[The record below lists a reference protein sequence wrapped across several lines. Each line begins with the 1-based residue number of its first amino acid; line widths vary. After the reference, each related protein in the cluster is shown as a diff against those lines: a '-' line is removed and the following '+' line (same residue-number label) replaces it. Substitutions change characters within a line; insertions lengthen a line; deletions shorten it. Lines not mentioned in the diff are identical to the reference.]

1 MSASLSAL
9 TDFAESLAREA
20 GELIRRERENHTLRT
35 RYKHQTELVTHADVM
50 ADEFITG
57 AIRKRFPQ
65 HRILSEET
73 MPDLAQTRELDTPL
87 WIVDPIDGTVN
98 YAYGHP
104 QVAVSIA
111 YAEKGRVQAGVVHAP
126 FAGETFRASRG
137 HGATLNGRTI
147 RHSGATELR
156 QALFATGF
164 PYTKDNLAPLLRRL
178 DAMIH
183 HCRDLRRI
191 GSAAL
196 DICWVA
202 CGRLD
207 IYYETVS
214 PWDFAAARLIAA
226 EAGASVGHFGEVP
239 EGFPAD
245 LWGQDIL
252 VTAPDLWDDVR
263 ALLRSASGYAHDDR
277 AGTPSP

>member
-1 MSASLSAL
+1 MQGVITV
-9 TDFAESLAREA
+9 TDIAEFAERIAREA
-20 GELIRRERENHTLRT
+20 GEMIRHEREQNTLRT
-35 RYKHQTELVTHADVM
+35 DYKQQTELVTHADVM

-57 AIRKRFPQ
+57 AIRKAFPE

-73 MPDLAQTRELDTPL
+73 MPDLSQAENLDTPL
-87 WIVDPIDGTVN
+87 WVVDAIDGTVN

-111 YAEKGRVQAGVVHAP
+111 YAEQGRVQVGVVHAP
-126 FAGETFRASRG
+126 FSGETFRATRG
-137 HGATLNGRTI
+137 GGATLNGNSI
-147 RHSGATELR
+147 RHSGATEPR

-178 DAMIH
+178 DVMIH

-214 PWDFAAARLIAA
+214 PWDFAAAKLIAR
-226 EAGASVGHFGEVP
+226 EAGASAGHFTEVP
-239 EGFPAD
+239 KGYPED
-245 LWGQDIL
+245 LWGQNNL
-252 VTAPDLWDDVR
+252 VTAPGLYDR
-263 ALLRSASGYAHDDR
+263 IRELLANA
-277 AGTPSP
+277 

>member
-1 MSASLSAL
+1 MSDSASLRDI
-9 TDFAESLAREA
+9 TDFAQALALEA
-20 GELIRRERENHTLRT
+20 GELIRRERDNNTLRT
-35 RYKHQTELVTHADVM
+35 DYKQQTELVTHADLM

-57 AIRKRFPQ
+57 AIRKRFPE
-65 HRILSEET
+65 HRILSEES
-73 MPDLAQTRELDTPL
+73 MPDLSQAEELETPL

-126 FAGETFRASRG
+126 FPGETFRATKG
-137 HGATLNGRTI
+137 EGATLNGKPI
-147 RHSGATELR
+147 KHSGATVPR
-156 QALFATGF
+156 DSLFATGF
-164 PYTKDNLAPLLRRL
+164 PYTKDNLEPLVKRL

-183 HCRDLRRI
+183 NCRDLRRI

-207 IYYETVS
+207 IYYENVS
-214 PWDFAAARLIAA
+214 PWDFAAARLIAL
-226 EAGASVGHFGEVP
+226 EAGATAGHFGDVP
-239 EGFPAD
+239 AGYPAD
-245 LWGQDIL
+245 LYGRDIL
-252 VTAPDLWDDVR
+252 ISAPAIWEPVR
-263 ALLRSASGYAHDDR
+263 QILRSASGYD
-277 AGTPSP
+277 

>member
-1 MSASLSAL
+1 MSDSVSLL
-9 TDFAESLAREA
+9 EITDFAENLAREA
-20 GELIRRERENHTLRT
+20 GELIRRERDNNALRT
-35 RYKHQTELVTHADVM
+35 DYKHQTELVTHADVM

-57 AIRKRFPQ
+57 AIRKRFPG

-73 MPDLAQTRELDTPL
+73 MPDLSQAEELDTPL

-126 FAGETFRASRG
+126 FPGETFRATRSE
-137 HGATLNGRTI
+137 GATLNNHPI
-147 RHSGATELR
+147 RHSGATVPR
-156 QALFATGF
+156 DALFATGF
-164 PYTKDNLAPLLRRL
+164 PYTKDALEPLVKRL

-183 HCRDLRRI
+183 QCRDLRRI

-196 DICWVA
+196 DICWVV

-207 IYYETVS
+207 IYYENVS
-214 PWDFAAARLIAA
+214 PWDFAAARLIAL
-226 EAGASVGHFGEVP
+226 EAGATAGHFSEVP
-239 EGFPAD
+239 DGYPAD
-245 LWGQDIL
+245 LWGRDIL
-252 VTAPDLWDDVR
+252 ISAPALWEPVR
-263 ALLRSASGYAHDDR
+263 SILRSASGYD
-277 AGTPSP
+277 

>member
-1 MSASLSAL
+1 MSESLSLSAIA
-9 TDFAESLAREA
+9 DVAETLAREA
-20 GELIRRERENHTLRT
+20 GELIRREREQNTLRT
-35 RYKHQTELVTHADVM
+35 DYKHQTELVTHADVM
-50 ADEFITG
+50 ADEFITD
-57 AIRKRFPQ
+57 AIRQRVPH

-73 MPDLAQTRELDTPL
+73 MPDLSQARELDTPL

-111 YAEKGRVQAGVVHAP
+111 FAERGQVQAGVVHAP
-126 FAGETFRASRG
+126 FAGETFRATRG
-137 HGATLNGRTI
+137 QGATLNGQPI
-147 RHSGATELR
+147 RHSGASDLR
-156 QALFATGF
+156 QSLFATGF

-183 HCRDLRRI
+183 QCRDLRRI

-207 IYYETVS
+207 AYYETVS

-226 EAGASVGHFGEVP
+226 EAGATVGHFGTVP
-239 EGFPAD
+239 EGYPED
-245 LWGQDIL
+245 LWGQDI
-252 VTAPDLWDDVR
+252 VIAAPEIWPRVR
-263 ALLRSASGYAHDDR
+263 DLLRAASGYA
-277 AGTPSP
+277 

>member
-1 MSASLSAL
+1 MSDSASSLQAI
-9 TDFAESLAREA
+9 TDFAEQLALQA
-20 GELIRRERENHTLRT
+20 GELIRHEREENTLRT
-35 RYKHQTELVTHADVM
+35 DLKQQTELVTHADVM

-57 AIRKRFPQ
+57 AIRERFPN

-73 MPDLAQTRELDTPL
+73 MPDLSQAEELDTPL

-126 FAGETFRASRG
+126 FPGETFRATRG
-137 HGATLNGRTI
+137 AGATLNGETI
-147 RHSGATELR
+147 NHSGATVPR
-156 QALFATGF
+156 DSLFATGF
-164 PYTKDNLAPLLRRL
+164 PYTKDNLEPLVRRL

-183 HCRDLRRI
+183 QCRDLRRI

-207 IYYETVS
+207 IYYENVS
-214 PWDFAAARLIAA
+214 PWDFAAARLIAL
-226 EAGASVGHFGEVP
+226 EAGATAGHFGEVP
-239 EGFPAD
+239 EGYPAD
-245 LWGQDIL
+245 LYGRDIL
-252 VTAPDLWDDVR
+252 ISAPAIWEPVRKILRTA
-263 ALLRSASGYAHDDR
+263 SAYD
-277 AGTPSP
+277 

>member
-1 MSASLSAL
+1 MSDSVSLQEIA
-9 TDFAESLAREA
+9 DFTEALAREA
-20 GELIRRERENHTLRT
+20 GELIRHEREENTLRT
-35 RYKHQTELVTHADVM
+35 DYKHQTELVTHADVM

-57 AIRKRFPQ
+57 TIRERFPH

-73 MPDLAQTRELDTPL
+73 MPDLSQAEELETPL

-111 YAEKGRVQAGVVHAP
+111 YAEKGKVRVGVVHAP
-126 FAGETFRASRG
+126 FPGETFRATESE
-137 HGATLNGRTI
+137 GATLNNQPI
-147 RHSGATELR
+147 RHSGATDPR
-156 QALFATGF
+156 QSLFATGF
-164 PYTKDNLAPLLRRL
+164 PYTKDNLEPLVRRL

-183 HCRDLRRI
+183 QCRDLRRI

-207 IYYETVS
+207 IYYENVS
-214 PWDFAAARLIAA
+214 PWDFAAARLIAK
-226 EAGASVGHFGEVP
+226 EAGATAGHFGEVP
-239 EGFPAD
+239 EGYPAD
-245 LWGQDIL
+245 LWGRDIL
-252 VTAPDLWDDVR
+252 ISAPAVWEPVR
-263 ALLRSASGYAHDDR
+263 SILRSASGYD
-277 AGTPSP
+277 

>member
-1 MSASLSAL
+1 MSLSDIA
-9 TDFAESLAREA
+9 DFAEQIARQA
-20 GELIRRERENHTLRT
+20 GELIARERSENTLRT
-35 RYKHQTELVTHADVM
+35 DYKDQTELVTHADVM
-50 ADEFITG
+50 ADELIAK
-57 AIRKRFPQ
+57 AIRERFPD

-73 MPDLAQTRELDTPL
+73 APDRSQAENLDTPL

-111 YAEKGRVQAGVVHAP
+111 YAERGRVRVGVVHAP
-126 FAGETFRASRG
+126 FSGETFRG
-137 HGATLNGRTI
+137 ILGDGATLNGQPI
-147 RHSGATELR
+147 RNSGADTPR

-164 PYTKDNLAPLLRRL
+164 PYTKDALAPLLRRL

-183 HCRDLRRI
+183 NCRDLRRI

-202 CGRLD
+202 AGRLD
-207 IYYETVS
+207 AYYESVS
-214 PWDFAAARLIAA
+214 PWDFAAARVIAL
-226 EAGASVGHFGEVP
+226 EAGARCGHFNTVP
-239 EGFPAD
+239 EGYPDD

-252 VTAPDLWDDVR
+252 ISAPALFDDLQ
-263 ALLRSASGYAHDDR
+263 ALLHNA
-277 AGTPSP
+277 

>member
-1 MSASLSAL
+1 MSPTDPLSEISE
-9 TDFAESLAREA
+9 FAISTAREA
-20 GELIRRERENHTLRT
+20 GELVRREREHNTLRT
-35 RYKHQTELVTHADVM
+35 DYKAQSELVTHADLM
-50 ADEFITG
+50 ADELISK
-57 AIRKRFPQ
+57 AIRQRFPG
-65 HRILSEET
+65 HRILSEES
-73 MPDLAQTRELDTPL
+73 MPDLAQAEELETPL

-104 QVAVSIA
+104 QVAISIA
-111 YAEKGRVQAGVVHAP
+111 YAEGGQVRTGVVHAP
-126 FAGETFRASRG
+126 FSDETFAAEKHRG
-137 HGATLNGRTI
+137 AWLNGSPI
-147 RHSGATELR
+147 KHSGCQIPR

-164 PYTKDNLAPLLRRL
+164 PYHKDNLAPLLQRL

-207 IYYETVS
+207 IYYENVS
-214 PWDFAAARLIAA
+214 PWDFAAARLIAL
-226 EAGASVGHFGEVP
+226 EAGATAGHFGEVP
-239 EGFPAD
+239 DGMPPD

-252 VTAPDLWDDVR
+252 ISAPGVWEPVR
-263 ALLRSASGYAHDDR
+263 QILRKASRYD
-277 AGTPSP
+277 

>member
-1 MSASLSAL
+1 MSDFVSSLQDI
-9 TDFAESLAREA
+9 TDFAEQLALQA
-20 GELIRRERENHTLRT
+20 GELIRHEREENTLRT
-35 RYKHQTELVTHADVM
+35 DLKQQTELVTHADVM

-57 AIRKRFPQ
+57 AIRERFPN

-73 MPDLAQTRELDTPL
+73 MPDLSQAEELDTPL

-111 YAEKGRVQAGVVHAP
+111 YAEKGRVQAGVVHGP
-126 FAGETFRASRG
+126 FLGETFRATRG
-137 HGATLNGRTI
+137 AGATLNGETI
-147 RHSGATELR
+147 KHSGATVPR
-156 QALFATGF
+156 DSLFATGF
-164 PYTKDNLAPLLRRL
+164 PYTKDNLEPLVRRL

-183 HCRDLRRI
+183 QCRDLRRI

-207 IYYETVS
+207 IYYENVS
-214 PWDFAAARLIAA
+214 PWDFAAARLIAL
-226 EAGASVGHFGEVP
+226 EAGATAGHFGEVP
-239 EGFPAD
+239 EGYPAD
-245 LWGQDIL
+245 LYGRDIL
-252 VTAPDLWDDVR
+252 ISAPDIWQPVR
-263 ALLRSASGYAHDDR
+263 EILRTASGYN
-277 AGTPSP
+277 